1 MKHISIK
8 MDRPIEIIN
17 VTPINPLISK
27 CQIKVCWV
35 GPEPNRNRS
44 IITKEVA
51 LDLANSLPGS
61 PIVGYYLED
70 VGDFD
75 EHSRVLEIKDGELV
89 MKDITRPYGFV
100 DLNAKCWFE
109 WFMDDGINARE
120 YLVTEG
126 YLWTGQYP
134 EAKRIMENGNNHSME
149 LDEEIIDAHWTKD
162 ENGKN
167 QFFIINEAIIS
178 KLCILGENEEPCFEG
193 SQITPVINF
202 SLEEDF
208 KAKMFSMMES
218 LKQILSEGGM
228 KMEETKIITETP
240 EVVEEE
246 VAEDVE
252 FKKKEEEKEDKTE
265 KTDDNKTEDTTE
277 EKVEDDEEEKK
288 KKAEFSEEKC
298 PECGKPLNECECE
311 KPTECK
317 GNEETVETVEEN
329 KQTYVLEEIVEY
341 TDLLSKYSA
350 LEAQVNSLIAD
361 KENLEAQ
368 LAPLVAFKNAADLK
382 EKENMIASFYMLSD
396 DDKKDVVE
404 NINSYSVDEIEAKL
418 SVICVR
424 NKVSF
429 ALDEETRDEKDPIT
443 FNLNDVGNN
452 TSNCPGWLKAVE
464 AVAAS
469 KNK

>member
-1 MKHISIK
+1 MKHLSIK

-228 KMEETKIITETP
+228 KMEETKIID
-240 EVVEEE
+240 EVVEEVKE
-246 VAEDVE
+246 EETVVVDE
-252 FKKKEEEKEDKTE
+252 FKKDDKKLDEEEKTEDK
-265 KTDDNKTEDTTE
+265 KTEDTTE
-277 EKVEDDEEEKK
+277 EKVEDEDEEEKK

-298 PECGKPLNECECE
+298 PKCGKPLGECECE
-311 KPTECK
+311 PTDCK
-317 GNEETVETVEEN
+317 CKEEEEKKKN
-329 KQTYVLEEIVEY
+329 YVLEEVVEY
-341 TDLLSKYSA
+341 TDLLSKYAA
-350 LEAQVNSLIAD
+350 LETQVNELIAD
-361 KENLEAQ
+361 KANLEAQ
-368 LAPLVAFKNAADLK
+368 LAPLVAFKNAAEKK

-396 DDKKDVVE
+396 EDKKDVVE
-404 NINSYSVDEIEAKL
+404 NIDTYSVEEIESKL

-429 ALDEETRDEKDPIT
+429 ALTEEQGDDKAPTV
-443 FNLNDVGNN
+443 FNLNDVE